1 MIEMLRNIREVSGK
15 DAKLLI
21 SPILFSLLDALFN
34 MSFLSIMILCI
45 LDLINGEFTEA
56 KLRQYSITLVAIF
69 LIRGFFFSYAYVKS
83 QVNGSTIITNLRIRL
98 AEHVRTLNLGYFG
111 KNSIGKLTSSFTT
124 DVADF
129 EQILTHSLTDFV
141 KAIAVSI
148 ISLVFA
154 LIIDFKFALLVG
166 VVILLALPFMN
177 ISGKVGHS
185 NSGPHRARIN
195 DVISRVVEYINGIK
209 TFKLYNQTGTR
220 FQRLD
225 DSFNELR
232 KSSIKVELSIMPS
245 VMAFSSLIS
254 MIIPAA
260 LLWGTQLMISGDTSP
275 ERFIAVIMLSIS
287 VSNTMVGIG
296 SLYPSMKFINKA
308 TDNIKAVF
316 NEQPLPYLLGA
327 ELGEQY
333 DIEFK
338 KVDFHYTEKIKV
350 LNRLSFTA
358 EAKQTTA
365 LIGPSGSGKSTIISL
380 ISRFW
385 DIDKGELL
393 IGGRNTK
400 DIDPDKLNEKIS
412 TVFQDV
418 YLFND
423 TILNNLL
430 VGNPKASFEEVI
442 SVCQAANCHDFIMKL
457 PNAYETMVG
466 EGGSTL
472 SGGEKQRISI
482 ARAILKDAPI
492 VLLDES
498 TSSLDIDNELEIN
511 HALDV
516 LMRDKTVIV
525 IAHRLNTILNADKII
540 VLDNGS
546 IREMGTHKELL
557 LHRGWY
563 AEMYDSQQKAKEW
576 VV

>member
-45 LDLINGEFTEA
+45 LDLINGSFTEA

-69 LIRGFFFSYAYVKS
+69 LIRGLFFSYAYVKS

-209 TFKLYNQTGTR
+209 TFKLYNQTGTK
-220 FQRLD
+220 FQGLD

-296 SLYPSMKFINKA
+296 SLYPAMKFINKA

-316 NEQPLPYLLGA
+316 NEQPLPYLPGAKLGD
-327 ELGEQY
+327 QY

-338 KVDFHYTEKIKV
+338 TVDFNYTEKVKV
-350 LNRLSFTA
+350 LNKLSFTA

-365 LIGPSGSGKSTIISL
+365 LIGPSGSGKSTVISL

-385 DIDKGELL
+385 DIDKGEIS

-430 VGNPKASFEEVI
+430 VGNPKASFEEVVR
-442 SVCQAANCHDFIMKL
+442 VCQTANCHDFIMKL

-557 LHRGWY
+557 LHKGWY
-563 AEMYDSQQKAKEW
+563 AEMYDSQQEAKEW